1 MLFEIFISEEIMG
14 KKLLILA
21 AAVTAAGVGAGVL
34 LNSKQMRMQRMLKK
48 VSRAMYVAG
57 TMLRTLSCQVTE

>member
-1 MLFEIFISEEIMG
+1 MG

-21 AAVTAAGVGAGVL
+21 ASVAAVGIGAGVL

-48 VSRAMYVAG
+48 VSRVMYVAG
-57 TMLRTLSCQVTE
+57 TMLRTLSCQVAE